1 MGELKIVQDKSAIA
15 LQKKLLKAY
24 SPNSLQES
32 NINTLEKAIKS
43 KTPTLGTMIREEGSE
58 FTRSVLLLWIV
69 YLNNEI
75 NERPMSENQM
85 KTCAM
90 RIMQKHSNL
99 KLADLILV
107 WNKIIDGELQL
118 YGSLGTNKIVS
129 LLDKHFEDRCNFSAE
144 LSQRKHTE
152 FRQGDLDAP
161 RTSSKY

>member
-1 MGELKIVQDKSAIA
+1 M
-15 LQKKLLKAY
+15 QKKLLKAY

-32 NINTLEKAIKS
+32 NINTLEKALKS
-43 KTPTLGTMIREEGSE
+43 KTPTVGAMIRKEGSE
-58 FTRSVLLLWIV
+58 FTRSVLLVWIV

-90 RIMQKHSNL
+90 RIMQKHSSL

-107 WNKIIDGELQL
+107 WNKVIDGELQL

-129 LLDKHFEDRCNFSAE
+129 LLDKHFEDRCNHSAE

-161 RTSSKY
+161 RTSKKY